1 MAINTKVDSKSIE
14 EMLRSGKSDS
24 DLLKLFTEELN
35 AARDKIKAEDE
46 AKAKKEAEAR
56 AAKEKAQARRDEL
69 DYLREEAARALVDYF
84 FAVDDVDYN
93 LEDWDVV
100 VESTSKLLKGYEKVS
115 AKTKESAANVKKNKN
130 LDPWLYA
137 FDWLL

>member
-56 AAKEKAQARRDEL
+56 AAKEKAQARQDEL

-84 FAVDDVDYN
+84 FVVDDVDYS
-93 LEDWDVV
+93 LEDWNTVV
-100 VESTSKLLKGYEKVS
+100 DSTSKLLKGYEKVA
-115 AKTKESAANVKKNKN
+115 AKITESAVKEKKNKN
-130 LDPWLYA
+130 LDPWFDV